1 MSEPTCNWNQFIEQ
15 PTAIA
20 IMGPTASGKTA
31 LALALAKY
39 LPIEI
44 INVDSVL
51 IYRDLNIGAAK
62 PTDTELATVPHHLIN
77 FLGQAQSYS
86 VAEFVTDAQRI
97 ATEIFARG
105 KIPVLVGGTMMYF
118 NALTQGLSDLPTADA
133 DIRARLQAEF
143 EQNPAALHAKLR
155 KVDPQAAARINQ
167 ADQQRLI
174 RALEVYEVS
183 GKSLSSLQ
191 HSRSTPWTYPLL
203 KVALMPVSR
212 QALHIKIAQRLQ
224 GMFAAGLVEEVASLA
239 QQPEHNPE
247 SPAMRS
253 VGYRQVLEFFAGH
266 YPEDVLYDKA
276 LVATRQLA
284 KRQIT
289 WLRKETDAV
298 ILDPYAHSPEQLIT
312 RVLQEV
318 ARKCK
323 DMAE

>member
-1 MSEPTCNWNQFIEQ
+1 MSQPANYWTQFIKQ
-15 PTAIA
+15 PTAMA

-31 LALALAKY
+31 LALALAQS

-62 PTDTELATVPHHLIN
+62 PTDAELAAVPHHLIN
-77 FLGQAQSYS
+77 FLGQAESYS
-86 VAEFVTDAQRI
+86 VAEFVIDAQRI

-118 NALTQGLSDLPTADA
+118 NALTQGLSDLPTAQP

-143 EQNPAALHAKLR
+143 EHNPADLHARLQAI
-155 KVDPQAAARINQ
+155 DPQAAARINQ

-183 GKSLSSLQ
+183 GQNLTSLQ
-191 HSRSTPWTYPLL
+191 HSRSTAWTYPLL
-203 KVALMPVSR
+203 KVVLMPASR
-212 QALHIKIAQRLQ
+212 QALHDKIAQRLER
-224 GMFAAGLVEEVASLA
+224 MLAAGLVDEVASLA
-239 QQPEHNPE
+239 QQPEHNPD

-253 VGYRQVLEFFAGH
+253 VGYRQVLEFFDGH
-266 YPEDVLYDKA
+266 YPQQLLFDKA

-289 WLRKETDAV
+289 WLRKEQDGL
-298 ILDPYAHSPEQLIT
+298 ILDPYAYCPDQLVV
-312 RVLQEV
+312 RVLDEV

>member
-1 MSEPTCNWNQFIEQ
+1 MSEPASNWNQFIEQ
-15 PTAIA
+15 SNAIA

-31 LALALAKY
+31 LALALAKR

-62 PTDTELATVPHHLIN
+62 PTDTELAQVPHHLIN

-86 VAEFVTDAQRI
+86 VAEFVTDAQRL

-143 EQNPAALHAKLR
+143 EQNPAELHAKLQ

-183 GKSLSSLQ
+183 GQSLSSLQ

-203 KVALMPVSR
+203 KVVLMPASR
-212 QALHIKIAQRLQ
+212 QALHDKITQRLQ
-224 GMFAAGLVEEVASLA
+224 GMFDAGLVEEVASLA
-239 QQPEHNPE
+239 KQSEHNPD

-266 YPEDVLYDKA
+266 YPKEMLFDKA

-289 WLRKETDAV
+289 WLRKETDGV
-298 ILDPYAHSPEQLIT
+298 ILDPYAYSPDQLVAQ
-312 RVLQEV
+312 VLEEV